1 MSALLSFSVA
11 LNAFLLGMAIFNA
24 VTIIRPHAQSS
35 QQLSFSIL
43 VPCRNEAENVSEL
56 VSTLGALD
64 HPDFEVIFIDDN
76 STDGTGDLLRQ
87 AIASRTYMKVV
98 SAAQLPDGWMG
109 KPWALSQGLTHATH
123 DYIATIDADVRLEPH
138 ALSAMDAV
146 LQRTGSD
153 FLSPYPAQIAE
164 TLTERIIQ
172 PLLQWTWMTTVPLR
186 LAMRSARPS
195 LAVANGQFLFIK
207 KSALVAAG
215 GFNAIQSSVL
225 DDIDLAR
232 VLVRSGYKGGVCDG
246 STIASTRMYSSFKEI
261 RAGYGKSMS
270 TGFGGIFSSLALV
283 LVMAVSGILPFIG
296 SIAGSSIATASLFM
310 VIASRLVSAISS
322 RSLLIDALLHPIS
335 ALLFIYLLIYSNLFH
350 SKITWKGRA
359 V

>member
-1 MSALLSFSVA
+1 MSALLSLSVA
-11 LNAFLLGMAIFNA
+11 INAFLLSMAILNA
-24 VTIIRPHAQSS
+24 ITIIRPRSQSS
-35 QQLSFSIL
+35 QNLSFSLL
-43 VPCRNEAENVSEL
+43 VPCRNEAENATEL
-56 VSTLGALD
+56 VASLGALD
-64 HPDFEVIFIDDN
+64 HPNFEVIFIDDN

-87 AIASRTYMKVV
+87 AIASRPSMKVIN
-98 SAAQLPDGWMG
+98 AEQLPDGWMG

-123 DYIATIDADVRLEPH
+123 DYIVTIDADVRLEPH

-153 FLSPYPAQIAE
+153 FLSPYPAQEAV
-164 TLTERIIQ
+164 TLSERLIQ

-195 LAVANGQFLFIK
+195 LAVANGQFFFIRK
-207 KSALVAAG
+207 DSLVASG
-215 GFNAIQSSVL
+215 GFTAIQSGVL

-232 VLVRSGYKGGVCDG
+232 VLIHGGFRGGVCDG

-270 TGFGGIFSSLALV
+270 TGFGGVFGSIALV

-296 SIAGSSIATASLFM
+296 SIAGSAIATASLLM

-335 ALLFIYLLIYSNLFH
+335 ALLFIYLLVYSNLFH
-350 SKITWKGRA
+350 SKITWKGRP

>member
-1 MSALLSFSVA
+1 
-11 LNAFLLGMAIFNA
+11 
-24 VTIIRPHAQSS
+24 
-35 QQLSFSIL
+35 
-43 VPCRNEAENVSEL
+43 
-56 VSTLGALD
+56 
-64 HPDFEVIFIDDN
+64 
-76 STDGTGDLLRQ
+76 
-87 AIASRTYMKVV
+87 
-98 SAAQLPDGWMG
+98 MG
-109 KPWALSQGLTHATH
+109 KPWALSQGLSHATH
-123 DYIATIDADVRLEPH
+123 DYIVTVDADVRLAPD

-215 GFNAIQSSVL
+215 GFNSIQSSVL

-232 VLVRSGYKGGVCDG
+232 FLVRSGYKGGVCDG
-246 STIASTRMYSSFKEI
+246 STIASTRMYTSLEEV

-270 TGFGGIFSSLALV
+270 KGFGGIFGSLALAI
-283 LVMAVSGILPFIG
+283 VMAVSGVLPFIY
-296 SIAGSSIATASLFM
+296 SIAGSSIATASLLL
-310 VIASRLVSAISS
+310 VLTSRVVSAISS
-322 RSLLIDALLHPIS
+322 RSLLIDGLLHPIS
-335 ALLFIYLLIYSNLFH
+335 AFFFIYLLIYSNLFH
-350 SKITWKGRA
+350 SKITWKDRP

>member
-11 LNAFLLGMAIFNA
+11 LNAFFLGMAIFNA
-24 VTIIRPHAQSS
+24 ITIIRPRAQSS
-35 QQLSFSIL
+35 QLLSFSIL
-43 VPCRNEAENVSEL
+43 VPCRNEAENVTEL
-56 VSTLGALD
+56 VSSLGALD
-64 HPDFEVIFIDDN
+64 HPNFEVIFIDDN

-87 AIASRTYMKVV
+87 ALVSRPFMKVV
-98 SAAQLPDGWMG
+98 SAAQLPGGWMG
-109 KPWALSQGLTHATH
+109 KPWALSQGLNQANYE
-123 DYIATIDADVRLEPH
+123 YIVTVDADVRLTPD
-138 ALSAMDAV
+138 ALSKMDAV

-153 FLSPYPAQIAE
+153 FLSPYPSQLAE
-164 TLTERIIQ
+164 TLTERLIQ

-195 LAVANGQFLFIK
+195 LAVANGQFFFIRK
-207 KSALVAAG
+207 DALVASG
-215 GFNAIQSSVL
+215 GFTAIQSSVL

-232 VLVRSGYKGGVCDG
+232 ELIRAGYKGGVCDG
-246 STIASTRMYSSFKEI
+246 STIASTRMYSSFGEI

-270 TGFGGIFSSLALV
+270 TGFGGVFGSLALV
-283 LVMAVSGILPFIG
+283 FVMAVSGILPFIG
-296 SIAGSSIATASLFM
+296 SIAGSAIATASLLM

-335 ALLFIYLLIYSNLFH
+335 ALLFIYLLVYSNLFH
-350 SKITWKGRA
+350 SRITWKGRP

>member
-11 LNAFLLGMAIFNA
+11 LNAFLLSMAIFNA
-24 VTIIRPHAQSS
+24 ITIIRPRGQSS
-35 QQLSFSIL
+35 HNLSFSIL
-43 VPCRNEAENVSEL
+43 VPCRNEAENVSGL
-56 VSTLGALD
+56 VSTLSTLD
-64 HPDFEVIFIDDN
+64 HPRYEVIFIDDN
-76 STDGTGDLLRQ
+76 STDSTGDLLSQ
-87 AIASRTYMKVV
+87 AIRNCPFMKVI
-98 SAAQLPDGWMG
+98 SAAPLPDSWMG
-109 KPWALSQGLTHATH
+109 KPWALSQGLSHATH
-123 DYIATIDADVRLEPH
+123 EYIVTVDADVRLAPD
-138 ALSAMDAV
+138 ALSAMDSV

-232 VLVRSGYKGGVCDG
+232 VLVRSGHKGGVCDG
-246 STIASTRMYSSFKEI
+246 STIASTRMYTSLEEI

-270 TGFGGIFSSLALV
+270 SGFGGIFGSLALT
-283 LVMAVSGILPFIG
+283 LVMAVSAVLPFIY
-296 SIAGSSIATASLFM
+296 SIVGSSIATAALLL
-310 VIASRLVSAISS
+310 VITSRVVSALSS
-322 RSLLIDALLHPIS
+322 RSLLIDGLLHPIS
-335 ALLFIYLLIYSNLFH
+335 ALFFIYLLIYSNLFH
-350 SKITWKGRA
+350 SKITWKGRS

>member
-1 MSALLSFSVA
+1 MSALLSLSVVI
-11 LNAFLLGMAIFNA
+11 NAFLLSMAIFNSI
-24 VTIIRPHAQSS
+24 TIIRPRSQSS
-35 QQLSFSIL
+35 QNLGFSLL
-43 VPCRNEAENVSEL
+43 VPCRNEAENATDL
-56 VSTLGALD
+56 VTSLRALN
-64 HPDFEVIFIDDN
+64 HPNYEVIFIDDN
-76 STDGTGDLLRQ
+76 STDSTGDLLRQ
-87 AIASRTYMKVV
+87 AIASHPSMKVI
-98 SAAQLPDGWMG
+98 SAAQLPDGWKG

-123 DYIATIDADVRLEPH
+123 DYIVTIDADVRLEPH

-153 FLSPYPAQIAE
+153 FLSPYPRQEAI
-164 TLTERIIQ
+164 TLSERLIQ

-186 LAMRSARPS
+186 LAMQSSRTS
-195 LAVANGQFLFIK
+195 LAVANGQFLLVK
-207 KSALVAAG
+207 KSALISCG
-215 GFNAIQSSVL
+215 GFATIKSSVL

-232 VLVRSGYKGGVCDG
+232 ALIHGGFRGGVCDG
-246 STIASTRMYSSFKEI
+246 STIASTRMYTSFSEI

-270 TGFGGIFSSLALV
+270 TGFGGVFGSLALIF
-283 LVMAVSGILPFIG
+283 VMAVSGILPFIG
-296 SIAGSSIATASLFM
+296 SIAGSAIATASLLM

-350 SKITWKGRA
+350 SRIMWKGRP